1 MDFTYDSWPALLS
14 TVQRMTDNGVYT
26 EKGLHRNGEK
36 LHALAS
42 SIVLRGPDAAA
53 AYQSLNPIDATIA
66 TSPHITNKYHRT
78 ASMTTN
84 NQAVLPLLM
93 RTTTK
98 AAAMFEAKAYL
109 HQYNVYGIE
118 NDDFISAFR
127 NIGSTIQRYR
137 EL

>member
-1 MDFTYDSWPALLS
+1 
-14 TVQRMTDNGVYT
+14 MTESGVYT

-36 LHALAS
+36 LRALAS
-42 SIVLRGPDAAA
+42 SIVLRGPDAASA
-53 AYQSLNPIDATIA
+53 CQSLAASGAILTA
-66 TSPHITNKYHRT
+66 SPHITNKYHRT

-98 AAAMFEAKAYL
+98 AAAMYEAKAYL

-118 NDDFISAFR
+118 NDDFVNAFR